1 VTAARLLGLA
11 PRALTVAEVL
21 RCRQDW
27 QSHSSRPLSFGG
39 ETTIADSLQLF
50 A

>member
-1 VTAARLLGLA
+1 VTAAKLLGLV
-11 PRALTVAEVL
+11 PRALTVAEVP
-21 RCRQDW
+21 RWRQDW
-27 QSHSSRPLSFGG
+27 QSHSSHPMSFGG